1 MFQAVFRYLDRPH
14 LGLLSPSLS
23 LDIFHNFIHARTH
36 EVKINH
42 NYIVMTTLISTK
54 SNRNYIAVINL
65 TLAKGKIVDYSHY
78 YNLSSLVHGI
88 GLCAVVYGVRS
99 HIFIIININN
109 SLLILFSY
117 GSAVKYYV
125 ANYTIRKLEN
135 CIRATIK
142 I

>member
-36 EVKINH
+36 DVKINH

-65 TLAKGKIVDYSHY
+65 TLAKGKILDYSHY
-78 YNLSSLVHGI
+78 YNLSSSWYRPLCCGI
-88 GLCAVVYGVRS
+88 RCSVTY
-99 HIFIIININN
+99 FYNN
-109 SLLILFSY
+109 QH
-117 GSAVKYYV
+117 
-125 ANYTIRKLEN
+125 
-135 CIRATIK
+135 
-142 I
+142 